1 MEGYDHLNNLKVTQI
16 TTPHITSITNFIL
29 CDDEVIQ
36 VIGLTR
42 Y

>member
-1 MEGYDHLNNLKVTQI
+1 MKVTQI
-16 TTPHITSITNFIL
+16 TTPQITSITSFIL

-36 VIGLTR
+36 VIELTR